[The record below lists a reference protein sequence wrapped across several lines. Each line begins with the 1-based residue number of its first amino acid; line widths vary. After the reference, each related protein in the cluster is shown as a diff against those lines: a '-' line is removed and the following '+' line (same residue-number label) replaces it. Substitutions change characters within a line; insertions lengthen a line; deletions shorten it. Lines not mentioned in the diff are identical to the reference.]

1 MARIFAALLPPEEV
15 VASLEE
21 ALDGVRTAHL
31 HLRWVHPARWH
42 VTLEFLGECGPHEVD
57 RQVRRWAR
65 RAARCPELHL
75 RVEGAGTFPAKAWM
89 ARVLWMGLGGDLDA
103 WSKLAG
109 YQQEPHVTIAR
120 TRERSDLTNL
130 VSELSRYTGPEWTAD
145 EVALV
150 ESRPKRSSGPRYQT
164 LERFALTGS
173 VAAVAE

>member
-1 MARIFAALLPPEEV
+1 MARIFAALLLPDEV

-21 ALDGVRTAHL
+21 ALDGVRTAHP

-57 RQVRRWAR
+57 RQLRRWAR

-89 ARVLWMGLGGDLDA
+89 ARVLWMGLAGDVDA

-109 YQQEPHVTIAR
+109 YQQEPHLTIAR

-130 VSELSRYTGPEWTAD
+130 VAELSRYTGPQWVAD

-150 ESRPKRSSGPRYQT
+150 ESRLRPSSGPRYQP
-164 LERFALTGS
+164 LERFALEGS
-173 VAAVAE
+173 VAAAAE